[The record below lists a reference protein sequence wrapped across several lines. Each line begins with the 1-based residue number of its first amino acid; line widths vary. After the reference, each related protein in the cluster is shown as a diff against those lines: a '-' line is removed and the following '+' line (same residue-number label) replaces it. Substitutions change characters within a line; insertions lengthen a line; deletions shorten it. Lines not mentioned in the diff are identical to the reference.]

1 MTDLPAAAAH
11 PPPMPDAETAILRLA
26 REAPELGQVAV
37 AERLRQS
44 GLKISP
50 SGVRYL
56 WQKHGLET
64 AVKRLQALAEQEQD
78 GIEVLSAAQRRL
90 LARGMLTERLVR
102 GEGAEARALGEQ
114 EPTERRRLIL
124 DAAARLFAAEG
135 YDRTS
140 IRDIARNVGLLPGSV
155 YHYFASKR
163 ELFLAV
169 HREGFEHTLEQVKA
183 AARSSADPWEC
194 LRRACEA
201 HVVGIVGGTSVDR
214 LAGSNLAQAQNDEL
228 LHEIRPH
235 RAAYEAVFKTLIDAL
250 PLREGTDRSLLRLFL
265 LGGMNWTYLWYRE
278 GKRTPGEIATA
289 MVEMVRTG
297 VQR

>member
-1 MTDLPAAAAH
+1 MNAAQTDGAAVAPMTD
-11 PPPMPDAETAILRLA
+11 AEAAILRLA

-37 AERLRQS
+37 AERLRRE
-44 GLKISP
+44 GLRISP

-64 AVKRLQALAEQEQD
+64 AVKRLQALEEGRGAEALTE
-78 GIEVLSAAQRRL
+78 AQRRL
-90 LARGMLTERLVR
+90 LERGMLTERLAR
-102 GEGAEARALGEQ
+102 GENTEGDSAGDQ

-155 YHYFASKR
+155 YHYFPSKR

-169 HREGFEHTLEQVKA
+169 HREGFEHTLERVREA
-183 AARSSADPWEC
+183 AASSDDPWEC

-201 HVVGIVGGTSVDR
+201 HVEGIVGGSSVDR
-214 LAGSNLAQAQNDEL
+214 LAGSNLAVAQNDEL

-235 RAAYEAVFKTLIDAL
+235 RASYEAVFKALIDAL
-250 PLREGTDRSLLRLFL
+250 PLRPGTDRSLLRLFL
-265 LGGMNWTYLWYRE
+265 LGGMNWVYLWYRE
-278 GKRTPGEIATA
+278 GKRTPREIADA
-289 MVEMVRTG
+289 MVDMLRSG
-297 VQR
+297 VQP

>member
-1 MTDLPAAAAH
+1 MNAAQTDGAAVAPMTD
-11 PPPMPDAETAILRLA
+11 AEAAILRLA

-37 AERLRQS
+37 AERLRS
-44 GLKISP
+44 EGLRISP

-64 AVKRLQALAEQEQD
+64 AVKRLQALEEGRGAEALTE
-78 GIEVLSAAQRRL
+78 AQRRL
-90 LARGMLTERLVR
+90 LERGMLTERLAR
-102 GEGAEARALGEQ
+102 GENTEGDSAGDP

-155 YHYFASKR
+155 YHYFPSKR

-169 HREGFEHTLEQVKA
+169 HREGFEHTLERVREA
-183 AARSSADPWEC
+183 AASSDDPWEC

-201 HVVGIVGGTSVDR
+201 HVEGIVGGSSVDR
-214 LAGSNLAQAQNDEL
+214 LAGSNLAVAQNDEL

-235 RAAYEAVFKTLIDAL
+235 RASYEAVFKALIDAL
-250 PLREGTDRSLLRLFL
+250 PLRPGTDRSLLRLFL
-265 LGGMNWTYLWYRE
+265 LGGMNWVYLWYRE
-278 GKRTPGEIATA
+278 GKGTPREIADA
-289 MVEMVRTG
+289 MVDMLRSG
-297 VQR
+297 VQP

>member
-1 MTDLPAAAAH
+1 
-11 PPPMPDAETAILRLA
+11 MPDVETAILRLA

-37 AERLRQS
+37 AERLRLS

-64 AVKRLQALAEQEQD
+64 AVKRLQALAQQEQEQD
-78 GIEVLSAAQRRL
+78 GIEVLTEAQRRL
-90 LARGMLTERLVR
+90 LARGMLTERLAR
-102 GEGAEARALGEQ
+102 GEGVEARSLGEQ

-250 PLREGTDRSLLRLFL
+250 PLRAGTDRSLLRLFL
-265 LGGMNWTYLWYRE
+265 LGGMNWTYLWYRD

-289 MVEMVRTG
+289 MVEMLRTG

>member
-1 MTDLPAAAAH
+1 MTEIPAAAAH
-11 PPPMPDAETAILRLA
+11 APPMPDAETAILRLA

-44 GLKISP
+44 GLRISP

-64 AVKRLQALAEQEQD
+64 AVKRLQALTEHEVD
-78 GIEVLSAAQRRL
+78 GIEVLTEAQRRF
-90 LARGMLTERLVR
+90 LARGMLTERLSR
-102 GEGAEARALGEQ
+102 GERAEAGAGGDQ

-155 YHYFASKR
+155 YHYFSSKR

-183 AARSSADPWEC
+183 AARSSDDPWEC

-201 HVVGIVGGTSVDR
+201 HIEGIVGGTSVDR
-214 LAGSNLAQAQNDEL
+214 LAGSNLARAQSDEL
-228 LHEIRPH
+228 LQEIRPH

-250 PLREGTDRSLLRLFL
+250 PLRAGTDRSLLRLFL
-265 LGGMNWTYLWYRE
+265 LGGMNWVYLWYRE
-278 GKRTPGEIATA
+278 GKRTPREIATA
-289 MVEMVRTG
+289 MVGMLRTG
-297 VQR
+297 VQP